1 MEAQRTLYESPL
13 LCRMDAHT
21 QTNADATH
29 IYVLVVCQLDSQPD
43 QVTVMTNQADD
54 WAIDLGDVE

>member
-1 MEAQRTLYESPL
+1 
-13 LCRMDAHT
+13 MDAHT